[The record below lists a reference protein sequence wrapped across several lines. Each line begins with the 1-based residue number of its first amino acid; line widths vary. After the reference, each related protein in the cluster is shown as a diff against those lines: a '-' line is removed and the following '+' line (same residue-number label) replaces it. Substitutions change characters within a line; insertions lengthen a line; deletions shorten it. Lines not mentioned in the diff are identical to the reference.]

1 MRKIVIEDEGDRLVL
16 GTVEL
21 DGYINLPL
29 NNNKADISRL
39 DDNTCQ
45 KTFDCSAN
53 ELCDYIQKKGY

>member
-1 MRKIVIEDEGDRLVL
+1 MRDIIIEEQDGRLSL

-29 NNNKADISRL
+29 IDGIADTSRL

-45 KTFDCSAN
+45 KTFACN
-53 ELCDYIQKKGY
+53 TKELCKFIKENGY